1 MSMFYSGGGFMVK
14 NKEERLKELYRRKE
28 YLEEQI
34 KLTVDKMNSSGNEEM
49 EELTKV
55 YNHLNSSL
63 FDVEIQL
70 VLLEGKEEFMK
81 KHGGV

>member
-1 MSMFYSGGGFMVK
+1 MVK

-34 KLTVDKMNSSGNEEM
+34 KLTVDKMNSLGNEEM
-49 EELTKV
+49 EELAKV
-55 YNHLNSSL
+55 YSHLNNSL

>member
-1 MSMFYSGGGFMVK
+1 MIN

-28 YLEEQI
+28 HLEEQI
-34 KLTVDKMNSSGNEEM
+34 KLTVEKMNSLNNEEM

>member
-1 MSMFYSGGGFMVK
+1 MVK
-14 NKEERLKELYRRKE
+14 DKEERLKELYRRKE
-28 YLEEQI
+28 HLEEQI
-34 KLTVDKMNSSGNEEM
+34 KLTVEKMNSLGNEEM

-81 KHGGV
+81 KHGGEEFE

>member
-1 MSMFYSGGGFMVK
+1 MVK

-34 KLTVDKMNSSGNEEM
+34 KLTVEKMNSLSNKEM

>member
-1 MSMFYSGGGFMVK
+1 MVK

-34 KLTVDKMNSSGNEEM
+34 KLTVDKMNSLSNEEM
-49 EELTKV
+49 EELAKV
-55 YNHLNSSL
+55 WNHLNSSL

>member
-1 MSMFYSGGGFMVK
+1 MVK
-14 NKEERLKELYRRKE
+14 SEEERLKELYRWKE

-34 KLTVDKMNSSGNEEM
+34 KLTVDKMNSLGNEEM

-70 VLLEGKEEFMK
+70 VLLEGREEFMK

>member
-1 MSMFYSGGGFMVK
+1 MVK

-34 KLTVDKMNSSGNEEM
+34 KLTVEKINSLSNEEM
-49 EELTKV
+49 KELTKV

-70 VLLEGKEEFMK
+70 VLLEGREEFMK

>member
-1 MSMFYSGGGFMVK
+1 MVK

-34 KLTVDKMNSSGNEEM
+34 KLTFEKMNSLNNEEM

-63 FDVEIQL
+63 FDAEIQL
-70 VLLEGKEEFMK
+70 VLLEGREEFMK

>member
-1 MSMFYSGGGFMVK
+1 MFYSGGGFMVK

-34 KLTVDKMNSSGNEEM
+34 KLTVDKMNSLSNEEM
-49 EELTKV
+49 EELAKV

>member
-1 MSMFYSGGGFMVK
+1 MVK

-34 KLTVDKMNSSGNEEM
+34 KLTVDKMNSLGNKEM
-49 EELTKV
+49 KELAEV

>member
-1 MSMFYSGGGFMVK
+1 MNMCYSGGGFMIN

-34 KLTVDKMNSSGNEEM
+34 KLTVEKMNSLSNEEM

>member
-1 MSMFYSGGGFMVK
+1 MD

-28 YLEEQI
+28 HLEEQI

-81 KHGGV
+81 KHDGV